1 MNKLLTTIILLCFSV
16 AASGEVSS
24 RTLVDELD
32 WLTGQ
37 RQGSH
42 DEGVLEQTWLPPR
55 SGTITALVR
64 STKDTET
71 RFVEIIHIREVND
84 SLELNLQIFNNSL
97 EPENISA
104 THS

>member
-1 MNKLLTTIILLCFSV
+1 MNKLLTTITLLCFSV
-16 AASGEVSS
+16 GASGEVSS

-42 DEGVLEQTWLPPR
+42 DEGVLEQTWLPPL

-71 RFVEIIHIREVND
+71 RFVEIIHVREVND
-84 SLELNLQIFNNSL
+84 SLELNLQIF
-97 EPENISA
+97 
-104 THS
+104 